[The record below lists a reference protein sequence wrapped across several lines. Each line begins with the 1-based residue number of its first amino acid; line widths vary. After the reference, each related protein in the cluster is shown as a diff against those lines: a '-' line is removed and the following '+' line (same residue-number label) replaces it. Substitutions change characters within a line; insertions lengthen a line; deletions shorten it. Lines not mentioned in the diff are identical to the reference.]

1 MTITAGTRVDH
12 FHVGELLG
20 AGGMGAVY
28 RAYDPRLQRHVAIK
42 VLAAGF
48 GGDPDRLR
56 RFQQEALAVARLA
69 HPNIL
74 AVHDIGTFEGSPYIV
89 TELLEGETLR
99 ETMNG
104 GRLSARK
111 ALDCARQI
119 VQGLAAAHEHGI
131 VHRDIKPENLFV
143 TKEGR
148 VKILDF
154 GIAKL
159 TDVEGTSGAAATLT
173 AHGLGPV
180 GTAAY
185 MSPEQARGDRTD
197 FRSDLFSLGVVLYE
211 MVAGVAPF
219 RRATAAETMTAILR
233 EDPPELPESL
243 AGAPGLHRVLEHCL
257 EKNPPDR
264 FQTARDLLFALDS
277 LTGTAPAPAVP
288 QVRRFPRR
296 IALALAGAGVLALTA
311 AAGYVTG
318 RRGSAPPPQDL
329 VSSVYRLTEF
339 TGLEEFPAISPD
351 AKAVAFTARVAGV
364 EQIFVRLVAGGTPLQ
379 ITRDRAD
386 HSLPR
391 WSPDS
396 SSVIYFSPAVPGDLQ
411 GTIWQIPALGGAP
424 RRIIDSVGGGDVG
437 LNGRFAAFR
446 LAGKQVEL
454 VSAAADGS
462 DVRVIARFS
471 EPFYFKYPRWSPDGK
486 WLAYQR
492 GDGVRWDLFAVDV
505 AQGAPRQL
513 THDNAQI
520 HGLTWLPDSRGVVYS
535 SSRAATMSYLPTI
548 GLWEQS
554 LEGSEPRRLAV
565 ADVSY
570 LQPDMHGDGAIVASR
585 MQIQFDLW
593 RYPTQGAAAD
603 NVRRAVRITRQTG
616 QVQTPTVAPGDR
628 EIAFLSDSGGHGNLW
643 ITTPATG
650 EVRQVTYER
659 EPGVAMGVPIWSPDG
674 KAIAFVSSRGNTG
687 LGFGVWLVNP
697 DGSSVRNVA
706 SRGLGPAWS
715 PDSQS
720 IYYSENGI
728 AYKVP
733 ATGGQAARVRPGP
746 SRNVIGLHGA
756 TMYFMVDKTLTDGSP
771 GFEIHAATPEDG
783 PSRVLAL
790 IPPSRAPQWQIV
802 QPALSP
808 DGAWLAMPLT
818 DGVTTNI
825 WTLSTSTT
833 EWRRITDF
841 GDRPTFIARRVSWSS
856 DGQSIVAA
864 VGEADA
870 DIVRFERVGARR

>member
-1 MTITAGTRVDH
+1 
-12 FHVGELLG
+12 
-20 AGGMGAVY
+20 MGAVY
-28 RAYDPRLQRHVAIK
+28 RAYDPRLQRHIAIK
-42 VLAAGF
+42 VLSTGF

-56 RFQQEALAVARLA
+56 RFEQEALAVARLA

-74 AVHDIGTFEGSPYIV
+74 AVHDIGSFEGSPYIV

-104 GRLSARK
+104 RQLSGRK
-111 ALDCARQI
+111 ALDFARQI
-119 VQGLAAAHEHGI
+119 AQGLAAAHEHGI

-143 TKEGR
+143 TTEGR

-159 TDVEGTSGAAATLT
+159 TDVEGTAGSAATLT

-180 GTAAY
+180 GTAGY

-219 RRATAAETMTAILR
+219 RRGTAAETMTAILR
-233 EDPPELPESL
+233 EDPPELTESQVGV
-243 AGAPGLHRVLEHCL
+243 AGLHRVVQHCL
-257 EKNPPDR
+257 EKKSADR

-277 LTGTAPAPAVP
+277 LSGSGFAAPSTP
-288 QVRRFPRR
+288 RPRR
-296 IALALAGAGVLALTA
+296 TSRRAVQVAAGAAVLALIA
-311 AAGYVTG
+311 AAGYALG
-318 RRGSAPPPQDL
+318 LSRHSPAASDL
-329 VSSVYRLTEF
+329 VSGVYRLTEF

-351 AKAVAFTARVAGV
+351 SKAVAFTARVAGV

-379 ITRDRAD
+379 ITKDRAD

-396 SSVIYFSPAVPGDLQ
+396 SAVVYFSPAVPGDLQ
-411 GTIWQIPALGGAP
+411 GTIWEIPALGGAP
-424 RRIIDSVGGGDVG
+424 RRIIDSIGGGDVG
-437 LNGRFAAFR
+437 AKGRFAVFR

-462 DVRVIARFS
+462 DPRTIARFA

-486 WLAYQR
+486 WIAYQR
-492 GDGVRWDLFAVDV
+492 GDGVRWDLFAVEV
-505 AQGAPRQL
+505 AQGAVRQL

-520 HGLTWLPDSRGVVYS
+520 HGLTWLPDSSAVVYS
-535 SSRAATMSYLPTI
+535 SSRATTMSYLPTL
-548 GLWEQS
+548 GLWQQP
-554 LEGSEPRRLAV
+554 LEGGQPRRLAV

-570 LQPDMHGDGAIVASR
+570 LQPDMHGAGAIVASR
-585 MQIQFDLW
+585 SQIQFDLW
-593 RYPTQGAAAD
+593 QYPTQGAASE

-616 QVQTPTVAPGDR
+616 QVQTPTVGPADR
-628 EIAFLSDSGGHGNLW
+628 EIAFLSDSGGHANLW

-650 EVRQVTYER
+650 ELRQLTYER
-659 EPGVAMGVPIWSPDG
+659 DPGVAMGVPIWSPDG

-697 DGSSVRNVA
+697 DGSNVRNVA
-706 SRGLGPAWS
+706 PRGLGLAWS
-715 PDSQS
+715 SDAQW
-720 IYYSENGI
+720 IYYSEAGV

-733 ATGGQAARVRPGP
+733 ASGGRAVRVRQGP
-746 SRNVIGLHGA
+746 SRNLIGFHG
-756 TMYFMVDKTLTDGSP
+756 TTLYFMVDRTLTDGSP

-783 PSRVLAL
+783 PSRVLAR

-802 QPALSP
+802 HPALSP

-825 WTLSTSTT
+825 WALSTSTA
-833 EWRRITDF
+833 EWRQITDF
-841 GDRPTFIARRVSWSS
+841 GDRPTFIARRVSWSQ
-856 DGQSIVAA
+856 DGRSIVAA
-864 VGEADA
+864 VGEADS
-870 DIVRFERVGARR
+870 DIVLFERAGK